1 MLVTRLECC
10 HADVGAARP
19 GGASPL
25 DRRVGAHFVPQGDDV
40 TWKLEE
46 NLERLTLDIP
56 DASIDDLPLRYQRP
70 TARVPGHFSRLLR
83 RVARAVMCYHEHH

>member
-1 MLVTRLECC
+1 MTRPVCL

-25 DRRVGAHFVPQGDDV
+25 DKRAGACFVPQGDDI
-40 TWKLEE
+40 TGELEE

-56 DASIDDLPLRYQRP
+56 DVDIDDLPTRY
-70 TARVPGHFSRLLR
+70 
-83 RVARAVMCYHEHH
+83 